1 MRFLIPL
8 VLLAIA
14 NFNCQNKV
22 NRNTK
27 ITNNQGDTSRYVA
40 KVEAPPPPLPPLIG
54 SEIEDTT
61 YLKGVFLKVDK
72 PAVYKRG
79 MAAFLKYAQDNTK
92 NPICIDMEGT
102 VYVSCVVEI
111 DGSLSNIRT
120 KRGIGCGWNE
130 AAMKTLN
137 TTSGDWISGT
147 NEGKAV
153 RSYIIVPIKCK
164 IE

>member
-1 MRFLIPL
+1 MPLIFM
-8 VLLAIA
+8 AII
-14 NFNCQNKV
+14 NISCQSKV
-22 NRNTK
+22 NKKTK
-27 ITNNQGDTSRYVA
+27 VIDNQGDTSHYVP
-40 KVEAPPPPLPPLIG
+40 KVEAPPPPPPIG

-61 YLKGVFLKVDK
+61 YLQGVFLQVDK
-72 PAVYKRG
+72 PATYKKG
-79 MAAFLKYAQDNTK
+79 MAAFLKYAQDSTK
-92 NPICIDMEGT
+92 NPMCVDLEGT
-102 VYVSCVVEI
+102 VYVGCVVET
-111 DGSLSNIRT
+111 DGKLSNIRT

-137 TTSGDWISGT
+137 KTSGDWISAT